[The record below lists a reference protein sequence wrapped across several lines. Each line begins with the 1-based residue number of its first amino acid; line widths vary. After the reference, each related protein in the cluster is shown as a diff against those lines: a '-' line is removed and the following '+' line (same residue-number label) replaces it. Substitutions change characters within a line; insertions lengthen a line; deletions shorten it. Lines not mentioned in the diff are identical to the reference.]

1 MRRASRTLFVY
12 ILGESAPLFALS
24 FLVLT
29 TLIAA
34 QQMSRSSTLSVL
46 GLASVE
52 EALKI
57 LLYTLPSICLIT
69 LPMGLLMGLLMAL
82 NRLKADQELTAAAA
96 AGIGPAGLY
105 SAIVALGVIIGCVAY
120 GITFFAAPRA
130 AAASIGLRAQVFARG
145 LSSRIKPHSFETAF
159 PSHLLQIRDI
169 EPATGDWRGVFLLRQ
184 QDDEQLLLTAD
195 RGRMRIV
202 NDSPSAA
209 PKLEI
214 ELIDGVSFTHNESA
228 GRRDGAVFDR
238 ALISLEASHHA
249 GADQPGL
256 TLRVQALGVPAL
268 AALARSGSAEE
279 RRTAQIEIHR
289 RWSLPLASPVLALLA
304 ILIAM
309 RTQKARSK
317 AIGLALGFA
326 ISMLYYLCL
335 IAGQNLSVA
344 GRLPPWIGVWAP
356 NLIAMAA
363 MAGSGL
369 LRTTKFPAVAMRT
382 PSRLPALPRQSS
394 HRTRIVFIRPTA
406 LVNYLI
412 LSEVLRIF
420 CLGSAVLV
428 STTLIFTLFDIIPAA
443 ARSGISTGYIAAYL
457 TYLSPQI
464 FYYIA
469 PFALLI
475 AVIAACFILARS
487 NQLTVLG
494 ASGLSSFR
502 ISLPVIAL
510 GTAAAVL
517 LFALSEIILPI
528 SNREQDERYQTIK
541 GRRNDTAA
549 IALGRKW
556 LTVDAGRIIG
566 FLYSQNDKRLLNTTV
581 YEINPSP
588 RRLSSIRWLS
598 EAVPVEGTR
607 WRVVK
612 GWEFQPAAGAY
623 SELRDSVIDIGE
635 SPSAFV
641 RTVNESSKLSSRQL
655 GSYLEQLRR
664 LGAVAYAER
673 IDLWKR
679 YSHPAACLT
688 LLLVSWPLAASSR
701 TRTRREGLA
710 GIGYGITISLAFWL
724 LSQAL
729 EFAGKQSL
737 LPVWIAS
744 WGGHILALPLAI
756 YLYVRRL

>member
-1 MRRASRTLFVY
+1 MLVEAL
-12 ILGESAPLFALS
+12 PLFGLS

-29 TLIAA
+29 VLIAA
-34 QQMSRSSTLSVL
+34 QQISRSSTLSVL
-46 GLASVE
+46 GLASAD
-52 EALKI
+52 EALRI

-96 AGIGPAGLY
+96 AGIGPGGLY
-105 SAIVALGVIIGCVAY
+105 SAVAVLGLLTGCLAY
-120 GITFFAAPRA
+120 GITFFAAPG
-130 AAASIGLRAQVFARG
+130 AASSAIALRAEVFARG
-145 LSSRIKPHSFETAF
+145 LSSRIKPHRFETAF

-169 EPATGDWRGVFLLRQ
+169 EPSTGDWRGVFLLRQ

-195 RGRMRIV
+195 RGRMRVV
-202 NDSPSAA
+202 NDSLSAA

-214 ELIDGVSFTHNESA
+214 ELLDGVSFTYNESA
-228 GRRDGAVFDR
+228 ARRDGAVFDR

-249 GADQPGL
+249 ASDQPGL
-256 TLRVQALGVPAL
+256 ALRVQALGIQAL
-268 AALARSGSAEE
+268 SLMSRSGSVDE
-279 RRTAQIEIHR
+279 RRTAKMEIHR
-289 RWSLPLASPVLALLA
+289 RWSLPLASTVLALLA
-304 ILIAM
+304 IVIAM

-335 IAGQNLSVA
+335 IAGQNLALA
-344 GRLPPWIGVWAP
+344 GRLPPWFGVWAP
-356 NLIAMAA
+356 NLIAIAA
-363 MAGSGL
+363 IAGSGL
-369 LRTTKFPAVAMRT
+369 LRTL
-382 PSRLPALPRQSS
+382 RLPAIALPSS
-394 HRTRIVFIRPTA
+394 SALPVIVRRPHRARTSFIRPTA

-464 FYYIA
+464 FYHIA
-469 PFALLI
+469 PFAMLI
-475 AVIAACFILARS
+475 AVVAACFILARS
-487 NQLTVLG
+487 HQLTVLR
-494 ASGLSSFR
+494 ASGLSSLR
-502 ISLPVIAL
+502 ISLPVVAF
-510 GTAAAVL
+510 GAAAAAL
-517 LFALSEIILPI
+517 LFALSDIILPI
-528 SNREQDERYQTIK
+528 SNREQDERYQIIK

-556 LTVDAGRIIG
+556 ITADAGRIIG
-566 FLYSQNDKRLLNTTV
+566 FLYSQDDKRLLNATV

-588 RRLSSIRWLS
+588 RRLSAIRSLS
-598 EAVPVEGTR
+598 EASPAGGTK
-607 WRVVK
+607 WRVVE
-612 GWEFQPAAGAY
+612 GWEFQPAAGLY
-623 SELRDSVIDIGE
+623 SELRNTVIDIGE
-635 SPSAFV
+635 TPSAFV

-655 GSYLEQLRR
+655 ASYLEQLRR
-664 LGAVAYAER
+664 LGADAYAER

-688 LLLVSWPLAASSR
+688 LLLVSWPLAASTR

-724 LSQAL
+724 LTQAL